1 MVDSED
7 EDSDIDL
14 DFTHGS
20 EDEEEWLCLKFKIDC
35 LDFQFSLVV
44 M

>member
-7 EDSDIDL
+7 EDSDIHL

-20 EDEEEWLCLKFKIDC
+20 EDEEEWLCLKLSVLI
-35 LDFQFSLVV
+35 FSFHL
-44 M
+44 

>member
-7 EDSDIDL
+7 EDSDKDL

-20 EDEEEWLCLKFKIDC
+20 EDEEEWLICLKLIVWI
-35 LDFQFSLVV
+35 FSFH
-44 M
+44 